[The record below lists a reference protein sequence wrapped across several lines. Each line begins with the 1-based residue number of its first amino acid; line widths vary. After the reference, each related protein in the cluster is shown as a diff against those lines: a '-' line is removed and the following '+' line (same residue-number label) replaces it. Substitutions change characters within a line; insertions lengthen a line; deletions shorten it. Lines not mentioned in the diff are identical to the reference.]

1 MPNNKRAMFTF
12 YVREILSMPMLAE
25 KSKYFE
31 YFLNWYHLM
40 KAKASASRIS
50 TMKTPPKKARANEEL
65 ELVAVHGDGFGVIV
79 VVGGVVVGLDG
90 ALVVVAGLVVVCGGV
105 DGSSLGEL
113 ELVALEEVGSAAGA
127 IELELVVLEAWVVLS
142 TGASLVELEAIVLEM
157 ISEELAVVAVEFVV
171 SFVFGAT
178 GSVVFTFVASNVAA
192 TLAVVV
198 VKVSPAADA
207 EAKKKKARNT
217 C

>member
-1 MPNNKRAMFTF
+1 
-12 YVREILSMPMLAE
+12 
-25 KSKYFE
+25 
-31 YFLNWYHLM
+31 
-40 KAKASASRIS
+40 
-50 TMKTPPKKARANEEL
+50 MKTPPKKASAGEEL
-65 ELVAVHGDGFGVIV
+65 ELVAVHGIGVIV
-79 VVGGVVVGLDG
+79 VGGGVVVGLEG
-90 ALVVVAGLVVVCGGV
+90 ALVVVAELVVVCGGV

-113 ELVALEEVGSAAGA
+113 ELVALEEVGSATGA

-157 ISEELAVVAVEFVV
+157 ISEELAVGAVEFVV

-178 GSVVFTFVASNVAA
+178 GAVVFTFVASNVAA
-192 TLAVVV
+192 SLAVVV
-198 VKVSPAADA
+198 VEVSPAADA

>member
-1 MPNNKRAMFTF
+1 M
-12 YVREILSMPMLAE
+12 REILSMPMLAE
-25 KSKYFE
+25 KLKYFE

-90 ALVVVAGLVVVCGGV
+90 ALVVVVELVVIVGGGCGGV
-105 DGSSLGEL
+105 DVASLGEL
-113 ELVALEEVGSAAGA
+113 VEVVALEEVGSTTGVV
-127 IELELVVLEAWVVLS
+127 ELELVVLE
-142 TGASLVELEAIVLEM
+142 G
-157 ISEELAVVAVEFVV
+157 VEFVV
-171 SFVFGAT
+171 FVVGGVNVA
-178 GSVVFTFVASNVAA
+178 VVFAFAASNVPG

-198 VKVSPAADA
+198 VEVVSAADA

>member
-1 MPNNKRAMFTF
+1 
-12 YVREILSMPMLAE
+12 MPMLAE

-50 TMKTPPKKARANEEL
+50 TMKTPPKKARANKEL

-90 ALVVVAGLVVVCGGV
+90 AFVVVVELVVIVGGGV
-105 DGSSLGEL
+105 DVASLGEL
-113 ELVALEEVGSAAGA
+113 EV
-127 IELELVVLEAWVVLS
+127 VVLTA
-142 TGASLVELEAIVLEM
+142 G
-157 ISEELAVVAVEFVV
+157 AVEFVV
-171 SFVFGAT
+171 GVNVA
-178 GSVVFTFVASNVAA
+178 VVFAFAASNVPG

-198 VKVSPAADA
+198 VEVVSAADA
-207 EAKKKKARNT
+207 EAKKKKARSSL
-217 C
+217 

>member
-1 MPNNKRAMFTF
+1 
-12 YVREILSMPMLAE
+12 
-25 KSKYFE
+25 
-31 YFLNWYHLM
+31 
-40 KAKASASRIS
+40 
-50 TMKTPPKKARANEEL
+50 MKTPPKKDSAGEEL
-65 ELVAVHGDGFGVIV
+65 ELVAVHGIGVIV
-79 VVGGVVVGLDG
+79 VGGGVVDGLEG
-90 ALVVVAGLVVVCGGV
+90 ALVVVAELVVVCGGV

-113 ELVALEEVGSAAGA
+113 ELVALEEVGSTSGA

-157 ISEELAVVAVEFVV
+157 VSEELAVGAVEFVV

-178 GSVVFTFVASNVAA
+178 GEVVFTFVASNVAA
-192 TLAVVV
+192 SLAVVV
-198 VKVSPAADA
+198 VEVSPAADA

>member
-1 MPNNKRAMFTF
+1 
-12 YVREILSMPMLAE
+12 
-25 KSKYFE
+25 
-31 YFLNWYHLM
+31 
-40 KAKASASRIS
+40 
-50 TMKTPPKKARANEEL
+50 MKTPPKKARAGEEL
-65 ELVAVHGDGFGVIV
+65 ELVAVHGIGVIV
-79 VVGGVVVGLDG
+79 VGGGVVVGLEG
-90 ALVVVAGLVVVCGGV
+90 ALVVVAELVVVCGGV

-113 ELVALEEVGSAAGA
+113 ELVALEEVGSATGA

-157 ISEELAVVAVEFVV
+157 ISEELAVGAVEFVV

-192 TLAVVV
+192 PLAVVV
-198 VKVSPAADA
+198 VEVSPAADA

>member
-1 MPNNKRAMFTF
+1 
-12 YVREILSMPMLAE
+12 
-25 KSKYFE
+25 
-31 YFLNWYHLM
+31 
-40 KAKASASRIS
+40 
-50 TMKTPPKKARANEEL
+50 MKTPPKKASAGEEL
-65 ELVAVHGDGFGVIV
+65 ELVAVHGIGVIV
-79 VVGGVVVGLDG
+79 VGGGVVVGLEG
-90 ALVVVAGLVVVCGGV
+90 ALVVVAELVVVCGGV

-127 IELELVVLEAWVVLS
+127 IELELVVLEVWVVLS

-157 ISEELAVVAVEFVV
+157 ISEELAADVVEFVV
-171 SFVFGAT
+171 SFVFGAIVA
-178 GSVVFTFVASNVAA
+178 VVFTFVASNVAA

-198 VKVSPAADA
+198 VEVSPAADA

>member
-1 MPNNKRAMFTF
+1 MFTV
-12 YVREILSMPMLAE
+12 YVREILSPMLAE
-25 KSKYFE
+25 KLKYFE

-50 TMKTPPKKARANEEL
+50 TMKTPPKKARANEEEL
-65 ELVAVHGDGFGVIV
+65 ELVAEHGDGFGVIV

-113 ELVALEEVGSAAGA
+113 ELVALEEVGSAAEA
-127 IELELVVLEAWVVLS
+127 IELELVVLEVWVVLS

>member
-1 MPNNKRAMFTF
+1 
-12 YVREILSMPMLAE
+12 
-25 KSKYFE
+25 
-31 YFLNWYHLM
+31 
-40 KAKASASRIS
+40 
-50 TMKTPPKKARANEEL
+50 MKTPPKKASAGEEL
-65 ELVAVHGDGFGVIV
+65 ELVAVHGIGVIV
-79 VVGGVVVGLDG
+79 VGGGVVVGLEG
-90 ALVVVAGLVVVCGGV
+90 ALVVVAELVVVCGGV

-113 ELVALEEVGSAAGA
+113 ELVALEEVGSATGA

-157 ISEELAVVAVEFVV
+157 ISEELAVGAVEFVV

-192 TLAVVV
+192 SLAVVV
-198 VKVSPAADA
+198 VEVSPAADA

>member
-1 MPNNKRAMFTF
+1 
-12 YVREILSMPMLAE
+12 
-25 KSKYFE
+25 
-31 YFLNWYHLM
+31 
-40 KAKASASRIS
+40 
-50 TMKTPPKKARANEEL
+50 MKTPPKKASAGEEL
-65 ELVAVHGDGFGVIV
+65 ELVAVHGIGVIV
-79 VVGGVVVGLDG
+79 VGGGVVVGLEG
-90 ALVVVAGLVVVCGGV
+90 ALVVVAELVVVCGGV

-127 IELELVVLEAWVVLS
+127 IELELVVLEVWVVLS

-157 ISEELAVVAVEFVV
+157 ISEELAVGTVEFVV

-192 TLAVVV
+192 SLAVVV
-198 VKVSPAADA
+198 VEVSPAADA
-207 EAKKKKARNT
+207 EAKKKKARST

>member
-1 MPNNKRAMFTF
+1 
-12 YVREILSMPMLAE
+12 
-25 KSKYFE
+25 
-31 YFLNWYHLM
+31 
-40 KAKASASRIS
+40 
-50 TMKTPPKKARANEEL
+50 MKTPPKKARAGEEL
-65 ELVAVHGDGFGVIV
+65 ELVAVHGIGVIV
-79 VVGGVVVGLDG
+79 VGGGVVVGLEG
-90 ALVVVAGLVVVCGGV
+90 ALVVVAELVVVCGGV

-127 IELELVVLEAWVVLS
+127 IELELVVLEVWVVLS

-157 ISEELAVVAVEFVV
+157 ISEELAVGAVEFVV

-198 VKVSPAADA
+198 VEVSPAADA
-207 EAKKKKARNT
+207 EAKKKKARST

>member
-1 MPNNKRAMFTF
+1 M
-12 YVREILSMPMLAE
+12 REILSMPMLAE

-50 TMKTPPKKARANEEL
+50 TMKTPPKKARANEEEL
-65 ELVAVHGDGFGVIV
+65 ELVAVHGIGVIV
-79 VVGGVVVGLDG
+79 VGGGVVVGLDG
-90 ALVVVAGLVVVCGGV
+90 ALVVVAELVVVCGGV

-113 ELVALEEVGSAAGA
+113 ELVALEEVGSTAGA
-127 IELELVVLEAWVVLS
+127 IELELVVLEVWVVLS

-171 SFVFGAT
+171 SLVFGAT
-178 GSVVFTFVASNVAA
+178 GSVVFTFASNVAA
-192 TLAVVV
+192 SLAVVV
-198 VKVSPAADA
+198 VEVVSAVDA

>member
-1 MPNNKRAMFTF
+1 
-12 YVREILSMPMLAE
+12 
-25 KSKYFE
+25 
-31 YFLNWYHLM
+31 
-40 KAKASASRIS
+40 
-50 TMKTPPKKARANEEL
+50 MKTPPKKASAGEEL
-65 ELVAVHGDGFGVIV
+65 ELVAVHGIGVIV
-79 VVGGVVVGLDG
+79 VGGGVVVGLEG
-90 ALVVVAGLVVVCGGV
+90 ALVVVAELVVVCGGV

-127 IELELVVLEAWVVLS
+127 IELELVVLEVWVVLS

-157 ISEELAVVAVEFVV
+157 ISEELAVGAVEFVV

-198 VKVSPAADA
+198 VEVISAADA
-207 EAKKKKARNT
+207 EEKKNKARNT

>member
-1 MPNNKRAMFTF
+1 
-12 YVREILSMPMLAE
+12 
-25 KSKYFE
+25 
-31 YFLNWYHLM
+31 
-40 KAKASASRIS
+40 
-50 TMKTPPKKARANEEL
+50 MKTPPKKARAGEEL
-65 ELVAVHGDGFGVIV
+65 ELVAVHGIGVI
-79 VVGGVVVGLDG
+79 VVGGVVVGLEG
-90 ALVVVAGLVVVCGGV
+90 ALVVVAELVVVCGGV

-113 ELVALEEVGSAAGA
+113 ELVALEEVGSTTGA
-127 IELELVVLEAWVVLS
+127 IELELVVLEVWVVLS
-142 TGASLVELEAIVLEM
+142 TGASLVPLEAIVLEM
-157 ISEELAVVAVEFVV
+157 ISEELSVGAVEFVV

-198 VKVSPAADA
+198 VEVSPAADA

>member
-1 MPNNKRAMFTF
+1 
-12 YVREILSMPMLAE
+12 
-25 KSKYFE
+25 
-31 YFLNWYHLM
+31 
-40 KAKASASRIS
+40 
-50 TMKTPPKKARANEEL
+50 MKTPPKKARAGEEL
-65 ELVAVHGDGFGVIV
+65 ELVAVHGIGVIV
-79 VVGGVVVGLDG
+79 VVGGVVVGLEG
-90 ALVVVAGLVVVCGGV
+90 ALVVVAELVVVCGGV

-157 ISEELAVVAVEFVV
+157 ISEELAVGAVECVV

-178 GSVVFTFVASNVAA
+178 GVDVFTFASNVAA
-192 TLAVVV
+192 SLAVVV
-198 VKVSPAADA
+198 VEVSPAADA